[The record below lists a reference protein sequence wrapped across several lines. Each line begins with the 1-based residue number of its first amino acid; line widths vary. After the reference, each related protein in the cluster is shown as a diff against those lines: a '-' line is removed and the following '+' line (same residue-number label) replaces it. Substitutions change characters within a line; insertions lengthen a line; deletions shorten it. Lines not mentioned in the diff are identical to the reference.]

1 MKIIAVS
8 DTHLKADI
16 IPPTFKNIIDDCDMI
31 VHAGDFTTMECYQ
44 AFNSTGKLKAV
55 HGNSDDSELKRLL
68 PEKLIFEVDGIR
80 FGLVHEGAL
89 SIMDTTPLRYLA
101 LEMEVDVLI
110 FGHIHRPLI
119 EQSDVILIC
128 PGSPTS
134 PRLSDPCLVEINVEN
149 GNISAKVIE
158 VEGHSCGF
166 IDFSR
171 KLKDEN

>member
-8 DTHLKADI
+8 DTHLKGGI
-16 IPPTFKNIIDDCDMI
+16 IPPTFKNLIDDCDI
-31 VHAGDFTTMECYQ
+31 VLHAGDFTTMECYQ
-44 AFNSTGKLKAV
+44 AFASTGKLKAV
-55 HGNSDDSELKRLL
+55 HGNSDDSELKELL
-68 PEKLIFEVDGIR
+68 PEKLIFDVDGVR

-101 LEMEVDVLI
+101 LEMEVDVLV

-134 PRLSDPCLVEINVEN
+134 PRMSDPSVVEIIVDN
-149 GNISAKVIE
+149 GNVSANIVEI
-158 VEGHSCGF
+158 EGHSCGY

>member
-8 DTHLKADI
+8 DTHLRGGT
-16 IPPTFKNIIDDCDMI
+16 IPPTFKSLIDDCDI
-31 VHAGDFTTMECYQ
+31 LLHAGDFTTMECYQ
-44 AFNSTGKLKAV
+44 AFASTGKLKAV
-55 HGNSDDSELKRLL
+55 HGNSDDRELKELL
-68 PEKLIFEVDGIR
+68 PEKLVFDVDGVK

-101 LEMEVDVLI
+101 LEMGVDVLV

-134 PRLSDPCLVEINVEN
+134 PRMSDPSVVEITIDN
-149 GNISAKVIE
+149 GNVSANIVEI
-158 VEGHSCGF
+158 EGHSCGY

-171 KLKDEN
+171 KLKDKS

>member
-1 MKIIAVS
+1 M
-8 DTHLKADI
+8 
-16 IPPTFKNIIDDCDMI
+16 
-31 VHAGDFTTMECYQ
+31 
-44 AFNSTGKLKAV
+44 
-55 HGNSDDSELKRLL
+55 

-110 FGHIHRPLI
+110 FGHIHHPLI

-149 GNISAKVIE
+149 GSISAKVIE

-171 KLKDEN
+171 KLKEEN